1 MNNYET
7 VFIMNPVLSDEQV
20 RETVKKFI
28 DYLKS
33 KKATISH
40 EENWGLKKL
49 KYVIQKKKTGF
60 YYLIEFQA
68 DGSIIGNF
76 EVEFQRDEILRGLN
90 LASDEDYIIYSDND
104 EIPNLENIN
113 FLENKSK
120 LILFR
125 QNLYYYK
132 FNLAYPKLDWYGS
145 KACKKKI

>member
-1 MNNYET
+1 
-7 VFIMNPVLSDEQV
+7 MNPVLSDEQI

-68 DGSIIGNF
+68 DGSTIGNF
-76 EVEFQRDEILRGLN
+76 EVEFQRDERVIRWQTIRLDKFAMEYADRRRKKLN
-90 LASDEDYIIYSDND
+90 E
-104 EIPNLENIN
+104 
-113 FLENKSK
+113 
-120 LILFR
+120 
-125 QNLYYYK
+125 
-132 FNLAYPKLDWYGS
+132 
-145 KACKKKI
+145 KAKAE